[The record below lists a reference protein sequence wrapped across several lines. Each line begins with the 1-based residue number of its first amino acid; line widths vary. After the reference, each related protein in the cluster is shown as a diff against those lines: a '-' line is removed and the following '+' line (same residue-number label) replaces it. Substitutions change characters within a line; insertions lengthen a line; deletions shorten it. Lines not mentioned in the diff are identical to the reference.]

1 MINHLFI
8 EGFKNIDKLNIDL
21 KPLTIITGKNSTG
34 KSSLLQAI
42 LLTQRDTIPGRIE
55 YAEFISSN
63 FNDVRNKY
71 TNSKR
76 IHISIG
82 DNPILNEIVWTDDV
96 LRNTRTKTDNDNE
109 STHLAPTLEKDLYY
123 LSANRIGAQNVTIV
137 NDSLVSGPS
146 GDFLI
151 STFEREKSNSVAP
164 DLIKYQESYTLSA
177 QLNYWL
183 SFILDIKL
191 ELNTEKRQ
199 AQTVEVKYSSDGL
212 QNILPTQLGAG
223 VSYVTKFLILCL
235 RSNPRDV
242 IMIENPEIH
251 LYPAAQ
257 SRLAEFIS
265 FMVSHHRQIIMET
278 HSDVIITKIRHEVFK
293 SKLNNEDVVILYKND
308 ITSPFQTIYLDS
320 NGSFRPDFPES
331 FFDATLKE
339 LLEMD

>member
-1 MINHLFI
+1 MIDCLFI
-8 EGFKNIDKLNIDL
+8 EGFKNIDKLSTDL

-42 LLTQRDTIPGRIE
+42 LLTQNGTREARIE
-55 YAEFISSN
+55 YGDYISSN

-76 IHISIG
+76 INIKIG
-82 DNPILNEIVWTDDV
+82 KNPILAEIVWTEEDLSNYPTPV
-96 LRNTRTKTDNDNE
+96 ENE
-109 STHLAPTLEKDLYY
+109 RSLTQPILEKNLFY
-123 LSANRIGAQNVTIV
+123 LSANRIGAQNVAML
-137 NDSLVSGPS
+137 NDSLISGPT

-151 STFEREKSNSVAP
+151 STFEREKSASVAS

-191 ELNTEKRQ
+191 ELSTEKRQ
-199 AQTVEVKYSSDGL
+199 AQSVEVKYISDGL

-235 RSNPRDV
+235 RSKPGDV

-257 SRLAEFIS
+257 SRLAEFVS
-265 FMVSHHRQIIMET
+265 FIVSHHRQIIMET

-293 SKLNNEDVVILYKND
+293 SKLDSSDVLVLYKND
-308 ITSPFQTIYLDS
+308 ITSPFMEISLDT
-320 NGSFRPDFPES
+320 NGSFCPDFPES

>member
-1 MINHLFI
+1 MIDHLTI
-8 EGFKNIDKLNIDL
+8 EGFKNIDNLDIDL
-21 KPLTIITGKNSTG
+21 RPLTIITGKNSTG

-42 LLTQRDTIPGRIE
+42 LLTQNDTRAGRIE
-55 YAEFISSN
+55 YADYISLN

-76 IHISIG
+76 IHIITG
-82 DNPILNEIVWTDDV
+82 ANPILNEIVWTDDI
-96 LRNTRTKTDNDNE
+96 LRSSRTKTVNE
-109 STHLAPTLEKDLYY
+109 SDFATPTLEKDLFY
-123 LSANRIGAQNVTIV
+123 LSANRVGAQNVAML
-137 NDSLVSGPS
+137 NDSLISGPT

-151 STFEREKSNSVAP
+151 STFEREKSTSVAE
-164 DLIKYQESYTLSA
+164 DLRKYQESYTLSA

-183 SFILDIKL
+183 SFIFDIKL
-191 ELNTEKRQ
+191 ELSTEKRQ
-199 AQTVEVKYSSDGL
+199 AQAVEVKYISDGI

-235 RSNPRDV
+235 RSKQGDV

-293 SKLNNEDVVILYKND
+293 SKLDNNDVMVLYKND
-308 ITSPFQTIYLDS
+308 ITSPFQEISLDT
-320 NGSFRPDFPES
+320 NGSFCPDFPES
-331 FFDATLKE
+331 FFDATLRE

>member
-8 EGFKNIDKLNIDL
+8 DGFKNLDNLSIELR
-21 KPLTIITGKNSTG
+21 PLTIITGKNSTG

-42 LLTQRDTIPGRIE
+42 LQTQRNTMPGRIE
-55 YAEFISSN
+55 YADYISSN

-76 IHISIG
+76 IHIGIG
-82 DNPILNEIVWTDDV
+82 KNPILAEIVWTEEYLKDYQATPYIKSV
-96 LRNTRTKTDNDNE
+96 P
-109 STHLAPTLEKDLYY
+109 SVPTLEKDLFY
-123 LSANRIGAQNVTIV
+123 LSANRIGAQNVTLI
-137 NDSLVSGPS
+137 NDSLVSGPA

-151 STFEREKSNSVAP
+151 STFEREKSTSVTP
-164 DLIKYQESYTLSA
+164 DLIRYQESYTLSA

-183 SFILDIKL
+183 SFILGIKL

-199 AQTVEVKYSSDGL
+199 ANTVEVKYSSDGI

-235 RSNPRDV
+235 RSKIGDV

-257 SRLAEFIS
+257 SRLSEFIS
-265 FMVSHHRQIIMET
+265 FMVSHKRQIIMET

-293 SKLNNEDVVILYKND
+293 SKLDNHDVVILYKND
-308 ITSPFQTIYLDS
+308 ITSPFQIISLDT
-320 NGSFRPDFPES
+320 NGSFCPDFPES